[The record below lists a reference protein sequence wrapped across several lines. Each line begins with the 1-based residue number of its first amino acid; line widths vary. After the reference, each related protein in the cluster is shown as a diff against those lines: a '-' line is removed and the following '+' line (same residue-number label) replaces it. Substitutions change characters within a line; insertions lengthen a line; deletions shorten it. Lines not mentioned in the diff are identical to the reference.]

1 MEMAFMNSHDMP
13 LQSHHSSGGLAA
25 IGPKFWGTG
34 AAFLVVYFAL
44 NLLTEWHEF
53 DRLGITLWSPDDG
66 LSLAL
71 LLESVAFAP
80 FVFFGAVLVDL
91 SISGVHVSVGV
102 NIAADLSLTIAYTS
116 LALILKYKLK
126 FDVRQFRLPDVVAFL
141 LFIPAGSAL
150 ASFVYCAT
158 LYMGGEL
165 STDKFFI
172 AMGHYWIGD
181 ALGIIT
187 VIPAATAVFGY
198 LSAPHLRWSGYTLF
212 TIFIFVLGIDLGF
225 AALVGVGDKLYY
237 LFNLLFL
244 PVIWV
249 AMREGY
255 AGVALALMTIQLT
268 LAVVTAF
275 VGYNTTDFAILQLL
289 MLVLSIT
296 GLLLGAVT
304 TERKD
309 AALRL
314 REQQRELTRM
324 ASDARAG
331 AMGMAL
337 AHEVSQPLS
346 TVAAYV
352 HAARRLLQVSAAG
365 GPVMDALVKAEAEA
379 QRAREVL
386 ERIRD
391 FVSNGNLDLK
401 ALDVSSL
408 AERIGALCREEA
420 AARGVEV
427 EVERIGG
434 ALPLKADGV
443 QIEQVLINLV
453 ANAIDAASE
462 RSDARG
468 RVVIR
473 VAAKA
478 NAIMIRV
485 EDNGRGVAP
494 ELADTIFDAYQTT
507 KPRGMGLGLHLSR
520 RIVQR
525 HAGRLWWEPVPT
537 GGARF
542 VVELPA
548 DGCGDHAA

>member
-1 MEMAFMNSHDMP
+1 MALMNSHDMP
-13 LQSHHSSGGLAA
+13 LQSLRSWGGLAA
-25 IGPKFWGTG
+25 RGPKFWGTG
-34 AAFLVVYFAL
+34 GAFIAAYFAL

-71 LLESVAFAP
+71 LIESVAFAP
-80 FVFFGAVLVDL
+80 FVFLGAVLVDV
-91 SISGVHVSVGV
+91 SIAGVHRSLGLTMT
-102 NIAADLSLTIAYTS
+102 AELSLTIVYVS
-116 LALILKYKLK
+116 LAFVLKNKLN
-126 FDVRQFRLPDVVAFL
+126 FNIRQFRLSDVLTLL
-141 LFIPAGSAL
+141 LFVPAAATLS
-150 ASFVYCAT
+150 SFIYCAI
-158 LYMGGEL
+158 LYLGGEL
-165 STDKFFI
+165 SADKIFVAI
-172 AMGHYWIGD
+172 GHYWIGD
-181 ALGIIT
+181 SLGIIT
-187 VIPAATAVFGY
+187 VIPAATAVFSY
-198 LSAPHLRWSGYTLF
+198 LSMPSWRWSGYTLF
-212 TIFIFVLGIDLGF
+212 TIFIFVLGICLGF

-255 AGVALALMTIQLT
+255 LGVALALATIQLT

-275 VGYNTTDFAILQLL
+275 VGYDTTDFAILQLL

-296 GLLLGAVT
+296 GLLLGAGT

-314 REQQRELTRM
+314 REQQRELGRM
-324 ASDARAG
+324 ASNARAG

-346 TVAAYV
+346 TVATYL
-352 HAARRLLQVSAAG
+352 HAARRLLQSSIASE
-365 GPVMDALVKAEAEA
+365 PVMDALVKAEAEA

-391 FVSNGNLDLK
+391 FVSNGNLNLE
-401 ALDVSSL
+401 ALDLSVL
-408 AERIGALCREEA
+408 AHKIGALCGEEA
-420 AARGVEV
+420 TERGIQVEV
-427 EVERIGG
+427 ETSGPV
-434 ALPLKADGV
+434 PSVQADGV

-453 ANAIDAASE
+453 GNAIDAASE

-468 RVVIR
+468 RVIIR
-473 VAAKA
+473 VAARA
-478 NAIMIRV
+478 DVVAIQV
-485 EDNGRGVAP
+485 EDNGMGVAS
-494 ELADTIFDAYQTT
+494 ELADNIFDAYQTT

-525 HAGRLWWEPVPT
+525 HAGRLRWEPIPT

-542 VVELPA
+542 VVELPT
-548 DGCGDHAA
+548 DGTSHNAA

>member
-1 MEMAFMNSHDMP
+1 MAAV
-13 LQSHHSSGGLAA
+13 GLR
-25 IGPKFWGTG
+25 FWRTG
-34 AAFLVVYFAL
+34 AAFIAAYLAL

-71 LLESVAFAP
+71 LIESLAFAP
-80 FVFFGAVLVDL
+80 FVFLGAVLVDL
-91 SISGVHVSVGV
+91 SIVGVHRSFGV
-102 NIAADLSLTIAYTS
+102 TVTAELFLTITYFG
-116 LALILKYKLK
+116 LAFFLKNTLK
-126 FDVRQFRLPDVVAFL
+126 FGVRQFRLPDIVAFL
-141 LFIPAGSAL
+141 LLVPVGAALSA
-150 ASFVYCAT
+150 FVYCGV
-158 LYMGGEL
+158 LYLGGEL
-165 STDKFFI
+165 SSDKVFV

-187 VIPAATAVFGY
+187 VIPTATAMIVY
-198 LSAPHLRWSGYTLF
+198 LSMPRWRLSGHTLF
-212 TIFIFVLGIDLGF
+212 TVFIFALGMCLGF
-225 AALVGVGDKLYY
+225 AALIGVGDRLYY

-244 PVIWV
+244 PIIWV
-249 AMREGY
+249 AIREGY
-255 AGVALALMTIQLT
+255 AGVALALVTIQLT
-268 LAVVTAF
+268 LAAITAF
-275 VGYNTTDFAILQLL
+275 VGYDTTDFAILQLL

-314 REQQRELTRM
+314 REQQRELARM

-352 HAARRLLQVSAAG
+352 HAARRLLQSSVASA
-365 GPVMDALVKAEAEA
+365 PVMDALVKAEAEA

-386 ERIRD
+386 ERVRD
-391 FVSNGNLDLK
+391 FVSNGNLNLT
-401 ALDVSSL
+401 ALDVSAL

-420 AARGVEV
+420 AARGIQVEV
-427 EVERIGG
+427 ESVGSI
-434 ALPLKADGV
+434 PPVKADGV

-453 ANAIDAASE
+453 ANAIDAAAE
-462 RSDARG
+462 RPDGRG
-468 RVVIR
+468 GVIVR
-473 VAAKA
+473 VAA
-478 NAIMIRV
+478 NTSAIMIQV

-494 ELADTIFDAYQTT
+494 ELADNIFDAYQTT

-520 RIVQR
+520 RIVER
-525 HAGRLWWEPVPT
+525 HAGRLWWEPIRT

-542 VVELPA
+542 VVELPT
-548 DGCGDHAA
+548 DGSSLNAQ

>member
-1 MEMAFMNSHDMP
+1 MKMAALSNSHDMRV
-13 LQSHHSSGGLAA
+13 QSLRSWRGLPAV
-25 IGPKFWGTG
+25 GPKFWGTG
-34 AAFLVVYFAL
+34 AAFIPVYFAL

-71 LLESVAFAP
+71 LLENVAFAP
-80 FVFFGAVLVDL
+80 FVFLAAVLVDV
-91 SISGVHVSVGV
+91 SIAGV
-102 NIAADLSLTIAYTS
+102 NRSIGVTVAAELCLTIAYVG
-116 LALILKYKLK
+116 LAFVLKNTLR
-126 FDVRQFRLPDVVAFL
+126 FDIRRFKLPDVVAL
-141 LFIPAGSAL
+141 LLLIPAGAALSAFIYCGVL
-150 ASFVYCAT
+150 YLGGGLSSDKVFV
-158 LYMGGEL
+158 
-165 STDKFFI
+165 
-172 AMGHYWIGD
+172 AMVHCWIGT
-181 ALGIIT
+181 ALGIVT
-187 VIPAATAVFGY
+187 VIPATTAAFTYVS
-198 LSAPHLRWSGYTLF
+198 LPWRWSDYTLF
-212 TIFIFVLGIDLGF
+212 TIFIFALGIGLGF

-255 AGVALALMTIQLT
+255 PGVALALVTIQLT
-268 LAVVTAF
+268 LAAITAF
-275 VGYNTTDFAILQLL
+275 IGYDTTDFAILQLL

-296 GLLLGAVT
+296 GLLLGAVA

-309 AALRL
+309 AAMRL
-314 REQQRELTRM
+314 RKQQQELTRM
-324 ASDARAG
+324 ASDVRAG

-352 HAARRLLQVSAAG
+352 HAARRLLQSSVAS

-386 ERIRD
+386 GRIRD
-391 FVSNGNLDLK
+391 FVSNGNLNLV
-401 ALDVSSL
+401 ALDVSAL

-427 EVERIGG
+427 EVDSVGPI
-434 ALPLKADGV
+434 PLVAADGV
-443 QIEQVLINLV
+443 QSEQVLVNLV

-494 ELADTIFDAYQTT
+494 ELADTIFDAYQTA

-548 DGCGDHAA
+548 NGCGDHAA

>member
-1 MEMAFMNSHDMP
+1 MAVMNSHDMP
-13 LQSHHSSGGLAA
+13 LQTLRPWGGLRAA
-25 IGPKFWGTG
+25 GPKFWATG
-34 AAFLVVYFAL
+34 AAFIAVYFAL

-71 LLESVAFAP
+71 LIESVAFAP
-80 FVFFGAVLVDL
+80 FVFLGAVLVDVL
-91 SISGVHVSVGV
+91 IAGVHRSIGV
-102 NIAADLSLTIAYTS
+102 TMAAELFLTIAYVA

-126 FDVRQFRLPDVVAFL
+126 FDMRQFRLADVVAFL
-141 LFIPAGSAL
+141 LFIPPGAAL
-150 ASFVYCAT
+150 TSSIYCAT
-158 LYMGGEL
+158 LYIGGEL
-165 STDKFFI
+165 SIDKVFV

-181 ALGIIT
+181 TLGIIT
-187 VIPAATAVFGY
+187 IIPATTAVFAY
-198 LSAPHLRWSGYTLF
+198 LSAPRWRWSGYTLF
-212 TIFIFVLGIDLGF
+212 TIFIFVLGIFLGF

-255 AGVALALMTIQLT
+255 AGVALALVSIQLT

-304 TERKD
+304 TEGED

-314 REQQRELTRM
+314 REQQRELARM
-324 ASDARAG
+324 ASNARAG

-346 TVAAYV
+346 TVATYL
-352 HAARRLLQVSAAG
+352 HAARRLLQSSVASE
-365 GPVMDALVKAEAEA
+365 PVMDALVKAEAEA

-391 FVSNGNLDLK
+391 FVSNGNLNLE
-401 ALDVSSL
+401 ALDLSVL
-408 AERIGALCREEA
+408 ARKIGALCGEEA
-420 AARGVEV
+420 AERGIQVEV
-427 EVERIGG
+427 ESIGPVPLVE
-434 ALPLKADGV
+434 ADGV

-453 ANAIDAASE
+453 GNAIDAASE
-462 RSDARG
+462 RPDARG
-468 RVVIR
+468 RVIIR
-473 VAAKA
+473 VEARAD
-478 NAIMIRV
+478 AIAIQV
-485 EDNGRGVAP
+485 EDNGRGVAS
-494 ELADTIFDAYQTT
+494 ELVDNIFDAYQTT

-525 HAGRLWWEPVPT
+525 HAGRLWWEPIRT

-542 VVELPA
+542 VVELPT
-548 DGCGDHAA
+548 DGSSHNAA

>member
-1 MEMAFMNSHDMP
+1 MSLINSRDMP
-13 LQSHHSSGGLAA
+13 LRALRSWGGSVAVGA
-25 IGPKFWGTG
+25 KFWTTG
-34 AAFLVVYFAL
+34 AAFIAAYYAL
-44 NLLTEWHEF
+44 NLLTQWHEF

-80 FVFFGAVLVDL
+80 FVFVAAVLVDL
-91 SISGVHVSVGV
+91 SITGVHRSIGV
-102 NIAADLSLTIAYTS
+102 TMAAELSLTIAYVG
-116 LALILKYKLK
+116 LALVLKNTLK
-126 FDVRQFRLPDVVAFL
+126 FDIRQFKLPDVVAFL
-141 LFIPAGSAL
+141 LLVPIGAAVS
-150 ASFVYCAT
+150 SFVYCGV
-158 LYMGGEL
+158 LYLGGDL
-165 STDKFFI
+165 SSDKVLM
-172 AMGHYWIGD
+172 AMGHCWIGD

-187 VIPAATAVFGY
+187 VVPAVTSVFVY
-198 LSAPHLRWSGYTLF
+198 LSTPRGGRLSGQTLF
-212 TIFIFVLGIDLGF
+212 TIFIFVLGMCFGF
-225 AALVGVGDKLYY
+225 GALVGVGDRLHF

-255 AGVALALMTIQLT
+255 VGVALALVTIQLT
-268 LAVVTAF
+268 LAAVTAF
-275 VGYNTTDFAILQLL
+275 VGYDTTDFAILQSL

-304 TERKD
+304 TESKN

-314 REQQRELTRM
+314 REQQRELARM

-352 HAARRLLQVSAAG
+352 HAARRLLQPGVASA
-365 GPVMDALVKAEAEA
+365 PVMDALVMAEAEA

-391 FVSNGNLDLK
+391 FVSNGNLNLEAVDMP
-401 ALDVSSL
+401 AL
-408 AERIGALCREEA
+408 AERIGAICHEEA
-420 AARGVEV
+420 AARGVHVGV
-427 EVERIGG
+427 ESVG
-434 ALPLKADGV
+434 PVPPVNADGV

-453 ANAIDAASE
+453 GNAIDAASD
-462 RSDARG
+462 RSEVRG
-468 RVVIR
+468 RVIIQVTARPDAIVIQ
-473 VAAKA
+473 
-478 NAIMIRV
+478 V

-494 ELADTIFDAYQTT
+494 ELADNIFDAYQTT
-507 KPRGMGLGLHLSR
+507 KPRGMGIGLHLSR

-525 HAGRLWWEPVPT
+525 HAGQLRWEPIPT

-542 VVELPA
+542 VVELPTNGSGQNVA
-548 DGCGDHAA
+548 